1 MQDPVL
7 NKLAALRP
15 KNAVSL
21 SYRDT
26 TPTLMTL
33 MKVVPRIFDIDD
45 DNCNKT
51 MQIIDDQWRRLPLFA
66 ALLPKDI
73 EETHA
78 DNFWNNI
85 LDSKDVTGKLQFK
98 ELATFA
104 LGVLSLPHSNADC
117 ERIFSQV
124 CKYALN

>member
-7 NKLAALRP
+7 NKLAALRS

-33 MKVVPRIFDIDD
+33 MKVVPRIFDT
-45 DNCNKT
+45 NNNFNET
-51 MQIIDDQWRRLPLFA
+51 MQIIDDQWHRLPLFA
-66 ALLPKDI
+66 TFLPKDI
-73 EETHA
+73 EETSA
-78 DNFWNNI
+78 DNFWNNV
-85 LDSKDVTGKLQFK
+85 LDYKDVTGKLQFY

-124 CKYALN
+124 NICI